1 MHCRTRLHIV
11 RRIEH
16 DHSRDRAHQSQIL
29 QALMGRSVLTHG
41 DSRMGRSDLH
51 IEVRVTDRV
60 AHLLVISARRKH
72 RKRTDKRNF
81 SAGCKTCRDSCHIRL
96 GNTDVPVALRKC
108 LLKNAGLCRTCQI
121 RVQHDQIFMLFSK
134 LYQCV
139 AVTLSGCNLLS

>member
-1 MHCRTRLHIV
+1 
-11 RRIEH
+11 
-16 DHSRDRAHQSQIL
+16 
-29 QALMGRSVLTHG
+29 
-41 DSRMGRSDLH
+41 MGRSDLH

-72 RKRTDKRNF
+72 CKRTDKRNF

-96 GNTDVPVALRKC
+96 CNTDVPVALRKC

-121 RVQHDQIFMLFSK
+121 RIQNYQILVFFAHF
-134 LYQCV
+134 YQCV